1 MAVKWRKKT
10 NIRKLQ
16 RAEKNA
22 QFIDGQRE
30 VLFIISARFS
40 AERMSGD
47 FLQSANNFSSP
58 RSTRPL
64 ELETSEQSRGYRQSV
79 LSEKR
84 EAKIMQR

>member
-1 MAVKWRKKT
+1 MAVKCRKKT

-58 RSTRPL
+58 RSTRLP
-64 ELETSEQSRGYRQSV
+64 ETSEQSRGYRQSV